1 MSAEANNPE
10 GPALSVRRMQRRDRL
25 RRSVAYLAGWYH
37 HRISELLEEKNGTA
51 RAHPSESIGCSGAL

>member
-10 GPALSVRRMQRRDRL
+10 GPAPSVR
-25 RRSVAYLAGWYH
+25 GF
-37 HRISELLEEKNGTA
+37 LLQDGIPIVSANKNGTA